1 VARILCDEYQTRLVC
16 IALGVSRATLLR
28 RPTVIAESFVAVQRV
43 AVRRVS
49 EDDRSEALVVLHSPR
64 FVDRSPAQIVAI
76 LLDEG
81 RYICSESTMYRLL
94 RELGEVRERRRQAQ
108 HPEYHKPELL
118 ATAPNQCWSW
128 DITKLRGPNRGEWFA
143 LLVMLDIFSRMVVGW
158 MLVRRANATI
168 AEGFIE
174 RTIAAHEI
182 VPGTL
187 TIHADRGTEMTAQP
201 VCELLERLAVT
212 RSHSR
217 PHVSDDNPYSES
229 QYKTMKYAHDFPDRF
244 GSFEHAHSHT
254 RSFMTYYNTEHRHSG
269 IAMLT
274 PAIVH
279 AGLGTATL
287 AQRHAVMR
295 DAYLR
300 SPERFVH
307 GEPKL
312 VALPEAVWINQP
324 TEIDQAA

>member
-1 VARILCDEYQTRLVC
+1 M
-16 IALGVSRATLLR
+16 
-28 RPTVIAESFVAVQRV
+28 
-43 AVRRVS
+43 
-49 EDDRSEALVVLHSPR
+49 LVVGYYQATRP
-64 FVDRSPAQIVAI
+64 QIA
-76 LLDEG
+76 
-81 RYICSESTMYRLL
+81 
-94 RELGEVRERRRQAQ
+94 A
-108 HPEYHKPELL
+108 
-118 ATAPNQCWSW
+118 
-128 DITKLRGPNRGEWFA
+128 
-143 LLVMLDIFSRMVVGW
+143 
-158 MLVRRANATI
+158 RANARI

-174 RTIAAHEI
+174 QTIAVHEI

-187 TIHADRGTEMTAQP
+187 TIHADRGTEMTARP

-212 RSHSR
+212 RSHGR

-274 PAIVH
+274 PAVVH

-295 DAYLR
+295 EVYLR

-312 VALPEAVWINQP
+312 VVLSEGVWINQP
-324 TEIDQAA
+324 AESDQAA